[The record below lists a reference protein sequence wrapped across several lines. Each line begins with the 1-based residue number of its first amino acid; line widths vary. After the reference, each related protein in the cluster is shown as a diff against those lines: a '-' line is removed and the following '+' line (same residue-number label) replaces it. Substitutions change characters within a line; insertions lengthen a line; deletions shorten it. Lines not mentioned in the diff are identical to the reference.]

1 MSLLCCCRDRKLPPS
16 NPRASTPEAALP
28 ARPNPVKLSG
38 APFSGSS
45 TKAKVVA
52 TNPPEA
58 PSRIRTPMKH
68 PVVDLSILE
77 VEDSDDGND
86 DGDDGGLGSAKHSSS
101 STLEVLKAKFI
112 RRLSQVS
119 ENSNGS
125 RRTRTPCS
133 EGELAR
139 RAELKRLRQKRIKE
153 ELKEEQEAEEKAKT
167 RADRAISDQLD
178 TELSGGGPRDA
189 IECNLA
195 ESEGPK
201 PNYTLPRDP
210 PKHPKTENAV
220 KLARRRRSISD
231 VGSHDRL
238 SSTGD
243 KSLREYRSLPDMPQ
257 SPRLQ
262 PVYLPSIY
270 SSNSIV
276 SWRLSNSDGNF
287 IGSLKQSMNSTS
299 RVSIRE
305 PIKEKECESIAVT
318 PKSLGRKLVSST
330 DSNVEQEKALAPG
343 TNEQNINDDNV
354 LASSIRG
361 TASASFDMGN
371 NDSVHTTN
379 GRSSPLD
386 IWLQTQGLELPRCST
401 SDLGAS
407 MTCPIDDIKSDA
419 PSSNI
424 YHGQSSGI
432 PLLQP
437 KTSHIRGLFIG
448 FDTPESGSTTQ
459 EAASG
464 VGSSLVAS
472 DKRQNREITRDSSEE
487 DLGIY
492 LRKSFSSHYTAQSSN
507 PRSPR
512 PPPATMT
519 PNSVMYRGI
528 YITHPT
534 PEVPGS
540 SGRTSNNDGSDAS
553 SYKTAPIESA
563 KLVPATEVNIA
574 SLRRPTDETMSSMLS
589 GTESFKQREAELLS
603 VAKRFAGVDAGRYEG
618 NHNVSKFREEFDM
631 PKKTKPAILKRL
643 HIPKM
648 TKSSRRKRN
657 KPVPP
662 HQDRHR
668 NCVAAA
674 LDASQTAAAG
684 PNASLVPSN
693 AANQAPR
700 NRTHGI
706 PESATNVWQRAVK
719 LEADRRE
726 LLGKDKDTSHSS
738 SKPEFSH
745 EERPLSTPV
754 FPLRSSTPPKS
765 WARWPSHTRP
775 ARNGPAQQN
784 DSIRP
789 QDFAVAQSHTGET
802 RCSTDQDSAAPTEPK
817 ERSDSLS
824 GKVTKAIRKSIA
836 RIMPN
841 GDYNLSPAL
850 SFAAGSAQ
858 NGKPG
863 GHLEYPE
870 LELLPM
876 AGGYKELEALESQ
889 IEHIKNLSETRSPP
903 VTSPNR
909 SPRLTL
915 SQRLAE
921 EVHRFQHGDRA
932 RSPDIND
939 HLKTLPPPRLSTPV
953 RMQLTPRVVSE
964 VTTHY
969 ETPRSHMSYEDCV
982 PKHMLD
988 DDGSSKS
995 DNSGNVKRSLSNV
1008 EHKNLGQV
1016 KYETWSGRTKA
1027 GHVLRK
1033 STHEFGVELEKLLER
1048 ERDKALDVGA
1058 KRDGAKSPGGS
1069 NHVTTNP

>member
-86 DGDDGGLGSAKHSSS
+86 DGDDGGAR
-101 STLEVLKAKFI
+101 E
-112 RRLSQVS
+112 RLSQVS

-231 VGSHDRL
+231 V
-238 SSTGD
+238 
-243 KSLREYRSLPDMPQ
+243 
-257 SPRLQ
+257 
-262 PVYLPSIY
+262 
-270 SSNSIV
+270 
-276 SWRLSNSDGNF
+276 
-287 IGSLKQSMNSTS
+287 
-299 RVSIRE
+299 
-305 PIKEKECESIAVT
+305 
-318 PKSLGRKLVSST
+318 GRKLVSST

-563 KLVPATEVNIA
+563 KLVPVTEVNIA

-589 GTESFKQREAELLS
+589 ETESFKQREAELLS

-754 FPLRSSTPPKS
+754 GIHMNRRPKFKTVSSTSEVGLPLRSSTPPKS

-995 DNSGNVKRSLSNV
+995 DDSGNVKRSLSNV